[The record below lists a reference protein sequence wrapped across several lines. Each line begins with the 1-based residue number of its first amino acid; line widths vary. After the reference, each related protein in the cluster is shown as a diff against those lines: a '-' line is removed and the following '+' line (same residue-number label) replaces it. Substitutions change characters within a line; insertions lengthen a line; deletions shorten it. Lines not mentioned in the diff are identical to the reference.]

1 MLPALRSFVPLLQ
14 VQSVPRSI
22 EFYRRLGFEIGN
34 TFDHGG
40 TTETMWAWLET
51 GEARLM
57 VARAGQPVVAVQQAV
72 LFYLYCRDVQAMR
85 QELEQAGVAVGPM
98 QFPFYSPRGE
108 FRVEDPD
115 GYVIMVAHD

>member
-1 MLPALRSFVPLLQ
+1 MPPRLRSFVPFLN

-22 EFYRRLGFEIGN
+22 EFYRKFGFEVGN
-34 TFDHGG
+34 TFDHDGKS
-40 TTETMWAWLET
+40 ETVWAWLET

-57 VARAGQPVVAVQQAV
+57 VARASAPVVASQQGV

-85 QELEQAGVAVGPM
+85 AELEQAGVAVGPM
-98 QFPFYSPRGE
+98 EYPFSRPGGQ

-115 GYVIMVAHD
+115 GYGVVVTYD